1 MCGDFFACDRVR
13 RRDGLTTTITLPRID
28 GGDDRAS
35 NDFMSFTEVLLLAI
49 RWLHAVAAVA
59 WVGGG
64 IFYFLVLRPA
74 IKSSSAQDE
83 TSYAEVGQR
92 FRHLVGTA
100 MAVLI
105 ITGAVLTISR
115 LTSEHGGLPYIVV
128 LAIKVSMALYMFYL
142 ARFHLRSGRIAESG
156 EQPGRFRK
164 VYGLA
169 TGTTAVLV
177 LGVIIFLLADILAGL
192 VEQSLKS

>member
-1 MCGDFFACDRVR
+1 M
-13 RRDGLTTTITLPRID
+13 TSTPSLPRIAHTY
-28 GGDDRAS
+28 DRAS
-35 NDFMSFTEVLLLAI
+35 NCSMSFTDVLLLAI

-74 IKSSSAQDE
+74 IRTSTAQGVPA
-83 TSYAEVGQR
+83 YAEAGRR

-105 ITGAVLTISR
+105 ITGGVLTVSR
-115 LTSEHGGLPYIVV
+115 LTSEYAGLPYVVV

-142 ARFHLRSGRIAESG
+142 ARFHLRPGRIDEAG
-156 EQPGRFRK
+156 EGAGWLRGVQRM
-164 VYGLA
+164 A

-177 LGVIIFLLADILAGL
+177 LGVIIFLLADILASL
-192 VEQSLKS
+192 VERSLKS

>member
-1 MCGDFFACDRVR
+1 M
-13 RRDGLTTTITLPRID
+13 TTSPSLPRIAQTY
-28 GGDDRAS
+28 DRVS
-35 NDFMSFTEVLLLAI
+35 KDSMSFTDVLLLAI
-49 RWLHAVAAVA
+49 RWLHAIAAVA

-74 IKSSSAQDE
+74 VRASAAQGLPG
-83 TSYAEVGQR
+83 YAEAGRR

-128 LAIKVSMALYMFYL
+128 LAIKVGLAIYMFYL
-142 ARFHLRSGRIAESG
+142 ARFHLR
-156 EQPGRFRK
+156 PGSIDEADEGVGWFRNA
-164 VYGLA
+164 YRMA
-169 TGTTAVLV
+169 TGATTVLV
-177 LGVIIFLLADILAGL
+177 LGVIVFLLADILAGL

>member
-1 MCGDFFACDRVR
+1 M
-13 RRDGLTTTITLPRID
+13 TTSPSLPRIAQTY
-28 GGDDRAS
+28 DRAS
-35 NDFMSFTEVLLLAI
+35 KDSMSFTDVLLLAI
-49 RWLHAVAAVA
+49 RWLHAIAAVA

-74 IKSSSAQDE
+74 VRASAAQDVPG
-83 TSYAEVGQR
+83 YAEAGRR

-128 LAIKVSMALYMFYL
+128 LAIKVGLALYMFYL
-142 ARFHLRSGRIAESG
+142 ARFHLRPGRIDEADEG
-156 EQPGRFRK
+156 AGWFRNA
-164 VYGLA
+164 YRMA
-169 TGTTAVLV
+169 TGATTVLV
-177 LGVIIFLLADILAGL
+177 LGVIVFLLADILASL